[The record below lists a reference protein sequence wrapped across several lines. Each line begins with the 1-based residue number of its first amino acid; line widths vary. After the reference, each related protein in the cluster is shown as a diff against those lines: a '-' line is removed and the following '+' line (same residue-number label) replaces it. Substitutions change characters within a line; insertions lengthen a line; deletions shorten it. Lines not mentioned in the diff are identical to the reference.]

1 MTDTIQST
9 SATPAGDV
17 RARNKDILFA
27 ALAQASISKVSIEFD
42 GAGNN
47 GQIEDLL
54 VWNTVGETIPL
65 PSDRNLELHSPVPG
79 DPPAGT
85 ADEHLSHLQSGRHRA
100 PRRSPPRRR
109 PGAGARSSR
118 WHPAANGSP
127 FSTGTTLETARR
139 PLDLWR
145 RLQPRPVAGY
155 SRRRIRAAIKAR
167 LRYVRKTR
175 TIRAAVASVKL
186 QP

>member
-27 ALAQASISKVSIEFD
+27 ALAQAGISKVSIEFD
-42 GAGNN
+42 GAGDTR
-47 GQIEDLL
+47 QIEDIL
-54 VWNTVGETIPL
+54 VYSRRDNPAALRPQPGAPL
-65 PSDRNLELHSPVPG
+65 AR
-79 DPPAGT
+79 AGRS
-85 ADEHLSHLQSGRHRA
+85 AGGRRPMSIYRIYNQDDIA

-145 RLQPRPVAGY
+145 RLQPGPVAGY
-155 SRRRIRAAIKAR
+155 SRSRIRAAIKAR

-175 TIRAAVASVKL
+175 TIRAAVASLKL